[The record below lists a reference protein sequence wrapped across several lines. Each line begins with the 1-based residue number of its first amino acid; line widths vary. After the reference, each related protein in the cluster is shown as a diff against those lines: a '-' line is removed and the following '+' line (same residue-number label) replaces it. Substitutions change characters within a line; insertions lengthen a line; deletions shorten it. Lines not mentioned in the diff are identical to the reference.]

1 MSLRAALH
9 AAMPAMFAHE
19 GEWDGT
25 YRVIGVDGALIDEYR
40 VRTRCE
46 LPDDGPYAYIQHNRM
61 EWADGR
67 SADYCFGGALVG
79 DQLVWNTDRF
89 YGHGW
94 QSGELI
100 LLRLDRR
107 DVADS
112 HYVEMIDIA
121 PDGKSRMRSWHWY
134 QDGQP
139 WKRTLCDERRI
150 G

>member
-1 MSLRAALH
+1 MSLRAALA

-19 GEWDGT
+19 GEWEGT
-25 YRVIGVDGALIDEYR
+25 YRVIGVDGTDIDYYR
-40 VRTRCE
+40 VHTRCE
-46 LPDDGPYAYIQHNRM
+46 LPDTGPHAYIQHNRM
-61 EWADGR
+61 TWPDGR
-67 SADYCFGGALVG
+67 TADFQFGGALVG

-89 YGHGW
+89 FGHGW
-94 QSGELI
+94 QSGPLI

-112 HYVEMIDIA
+112 HYTEMIDIA
-121 PDGKSRMRSWHWY
+121 DDGNSRMRCWHWY
-134 QDGQP
+134 QKGQP